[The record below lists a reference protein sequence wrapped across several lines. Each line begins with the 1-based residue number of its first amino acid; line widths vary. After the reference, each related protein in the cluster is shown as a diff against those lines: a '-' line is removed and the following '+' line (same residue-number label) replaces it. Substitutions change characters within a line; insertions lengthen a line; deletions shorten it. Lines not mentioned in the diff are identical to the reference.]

1 MDASIARRLAV
12 ALLAVAALAATAATI
27 DTTVTGGTGGGL
39 GGASGGA
46 PAGAPAPLIDVPSG
60 ESAAVLGSV
69 CVPFLARPP
78 VVALLFA
85 LLAAGHYAVY
95 RRSESLA
102 TVVATA
108 VGVGFPLALLWAVL
122 VSCRLPTL
130 SIDVGFEFG
139 LGADGLGIVP
149 FPVGSGGFGLGGE
162 GSGTVATPSALFGL
176 ALFVALALAVV
187 LLLASTGD
195 ELAGDDDPAD
205 GDSEATPPDVRRVGE
220 AAGDA
225 ADRLEAEADV
235 GNEVYRAWVSPSRVI
250 CRSPIASRSAA
261 WVFGGARLISSA
273 RTTFAKIGPSLNSKV
288 PSRSSKTFVPVTS
301 AGRRSGVNCTREKE
315 SPSAVATLRAVRV
328 LPVPGTSSRRTC
340 PRARTPSRTR
350 SRKRSSAMTAFETSA
365 RTDSQAAVA
374 SSRSIPASGAAR
386 AYGVASGRPV
396 AHADSTKSKPIKRV
410 TALLVSGAEVA

>member
-1 MDASIARRLAV
+1 MDASTARRLAV

-27 DTTVTGGTGGGL
+27 DTTVTGGTGGSL

-46 PAGAPAPLIDVPSG
+46 PSGAPAPLIDVPSG

-95 RRSESLA
+95 RRSESLP

-139 LGADGLGIVP
+139 LGADGPGIVP

-162 GSGTVATPSALFGL
+162 GSGSVATPSALFGL

-195 ELAGDDDPAD
+195 ELAGDDADDSAD

-235 GNEVYRAWVSPSRVI
+235 GNEVYRAWVEMTNHLDVDRPESCTPGEF
-250 CRSPIASRSAA
+250 AA
-261 WVFGGARLISSA
+261 AAVDAGMDRDDVAELTRLFEEV
-273 RTTFAKIGPSLNSKV
+273 RYGDED
-288 PSRSSKTFVPVTS
+288 VTD
-301 AGRRSGVNCTREKE
+301 
-315 SPSAVATLRAVRV
+315 LRAERAVSA
-328 LPVPGTSSRRTC
+328 LRRIE
-340 PRARTPSRTR
+340 
-350 SRKRSSAMTAFETSA
+350 SAYAGEGS
-365 RTDSQAAVA
+365 
-374 SSRSIPASGAAR
+374 
-386 AYGVASGRPV
+386 
-396 AHADSTKSKPIKRV
+396 
-410 TALLVSGAEVA
+410 